1 MGKNSALGITSSR
14 PTIAFPLG
22 LALLVLVL
30 VCIIGSFACCYHWNK
45 LRSLLCSS
53 ASATHLD
60 DQSSDDSA
68 HVSAFKIIQ
77 AQKQKNGESLTIL
90 MPGDEVPKFVALP
103 TPHRCTLQL

>member
-1 MGKNSALGITSSR
+1 MGNNNNLGITSSR

-30 VCIIGSFACCYHWNK
+30 VCITGIFACCYHWNK

-60 DQSSDDSA
+60 DQSSDGS
-68 HVSAFKIIQ
+68 VFKIIQ